1 MFTTHRHTHTH
12 RDRDTLIHNTLQFG
26 RPARLT
32 ESIILSAQPQKLKV
46 NLWQSDNLQR
56 TKQHLA
62 QWYHTQHN
70 PIIHT
75 HTHTQRVERVFSWQP
90 VSIRLPAP
98 SCVWGG
104 GNLVPHL
111 QVHACANLIV

>member
-75 HTHTQRVERVFSWQP
+75 HSHTHTQSRARILLATGF
-90 VSIRLPAP
+90 
-98 SCVWGG
+98 
-104 GNLVPHL
+104 N
-111 QVHACANLIV
+111 